1 MFAPTYLG
9 KWSNLTSRFF
19 KGVGSTSNHHLVEVR
34 WVLSCYK
41 HNYICTCVVILS
53 NWFSTND
60 WLVSWWKKMWV
71 VFCWEQFL
79 VKQLNHFQICH
90 MPTVGLTQ
98 PTVTTNPWLEPPS
111 FKPLALDSPMTP
123 HLRKDGEV
131 KRGSK
136 IYCSYGARVHV
147 AMVPCHSPR
156 LWGIYDISR
165 DDLKL
170 AVSFFR

>member
-1 MFAPTYLG
+1 MIQFDEQNFQRG
-9 KWSNLTSRFF
+9 WF
-19 KGVGSTSNHHLVEVR
+19 NHHLVEVR

-60 WLVSWWKKMWV
+60 WLVGGKECEW
-71 VFCWEQFL
+71 FFGWEQFL

-111 FKPLALDSPMTP
+111 LKPFTLGLSTP
-123 HLRKDGEV
+123 DLRKDGEV

-147 AMVPCHSPR
+147 AMVPCRSPR
-156 LWGIYDISR
+156 L
-165 DDLKL
+165 
-170 AVSFFR
+170 